1 MKKHLF
7 ILLTVLCMAF
17 GVRAQEITIGDGTS
31 TVSSMAF
38 FANYMDSWCECTF
51 LASELNASGNILS
64 ISLHA
69 NGNAFSCEEVNIY
82 MGHRTADNYNNSTS
96 FTPASNLTL
105 VYSATSTTIGSI
117 DGWEEYQFQTPF
129 EYNGTDNLVVV
140 FAKHATSYLSALK
153 YYYTESGSQYRCL
166 YRRADN
172 NIAYSQHPGSASGT
186 TSNRRPNVKL
196 LFGNSDCIQPLG
208 VQASEYTDEGCT
220 ISWLS
225 TENGYHYLYQLKEA
239 GDPWSSATTQG
250 TYDTSVTLTNLSPTT
265 TYDFRVQT
273 DCGDTVSTW
282 VDLSFTTLQVP
293 ATLPYS
299 CDFNDPNENAM
310 WQFSSSDFNHW
321 AIGSGTSF
329 VNDGND
335 NALYVSNDFAGTYA
349 ADSLLGSYLF
359 AERIIDFGETPG
371 TYDISFDWK
380 CSGYAQGSSLY
391 GGVALFVL
399 DADVAT
405 ATEFPSYMS
414 ESLVFGAQLNDW
426 THITSQLTD
435 ISGYKKLQFFT
446 WGYSFPEARTVPAA
460 VDNISIHESGC
471 VTPTMTF
478 EPGAQSV
485 VITHDGP
492 ADGVYLLQYR
502 ISGTTTMMDTTFTGS
517 TFTLDNLQMNTAY
530 VAWIS
535 QICGSDTSA
544 VSSGVTF
551 STTCG
556 TAVVTNSTPWMETFT
571 NYPDC
576 WNLATSSDTWTYYPE
591 GFIRH
596 PYGNYTSDVITPV
609 IDISAVTYPCVK
621 FDERRPDYG
630 NSGMG
635 DHLEV
640 YFRTLDEYD
649 TAAWVLLGSYT
660 DVTSTFRTDSLL
672 LPTGLSLIQL
682 RFAALGMGNDADGCS
697 LDNVKVYNMTNPPA
711 CMPPIA
717 LNTSNITTTSAEL
730 SWMMVTSGDVVLY
743 YKSASDLDYTAVT
756 DVVASDGMYLLENL
770 TAGTDYQW
778 YLTLICNGDPI
789 PTAVA
794 SFTTACGTL
803 PLPYLQNFDS
813 TEPYT
818 IPNCWNQINPYAGH
832 PQVNDGYAHS
842 ADNALKFMCNP
853 NGNAPI
859 YAVLPEFDADFSELQ
874 INFWTR
880 RESSN
885 SGTLSVGY
893 VTDLTDASTFV
904 PLMYISSS
912 EIGDD
917 DYHNYLVKFDSVV
930 TDDTLHYYIT
940 FKYGQNTSW
949 YWFVDDIQVTVIPPC
964 MEPSSLSATNITISG
979 ADLSWTD
986 VANEYAVFYRA
997 EGDSLYTEVNGVT
1010 LTNGVY
1016 TLDGLA
1022 AGTRYEWYV
1031 ASICDD
1037 GTVAA
1042 AFNTLYF
1049 VTQCHSLSQFPV
1061 TWDFESNLY
1070 GGTTSYPLPLC
1081 WSRIGAGPN
1090 ARYPYVATSLNNAFS
1105 GSHYLTIYNMYSGSY
1120 GVLPEL
1126 DANVLSVQDAILTF
1140 YAKATFSSPAMLEV
1154 GVMDD
1159 PTDASTFTPVQTI
1172 TLDLAYPVEP
1182 YEVLFYTYTGNGQH
1196 IAFRNVSPSDVT
1208 ASFYLD
1214 DVTIDVAP
1222 PCARPQNLTATASTS
1237 NSVTLSW
1244 VAAPGQTEWEIAYGN
1259 FGFNPNNTAQVVTAT
1274 SNPFTV
1280 TGLQEATTYQFYVRG
1295 VCSSEV
1301 SSWSLST
1308 SGATECGTTDL
1319 PYVEDFEAYQGTT
1332 YTDNHGT
1339 APTCWTTYGTNT
1351 VYGAP
1356 HITSGGDY
1364 HYANSGSNSMVFT
1377 SGSAGSESY
1386 AVLPTFSN
1394 DLNTL
1399 RLTFWCAMESAFH
1412 GTMTVGYVTDLTL
1425 IGASFVPVD
1434 TIPAV
1439 SPSQATTFTIDFTG
1453 VDIPA
1458 AGNICFRWSYP
1469 ESYYSC
1475 CIDDIEVISIGTPQP
1490 DPCNVPTGLHATS
1503 VENESISVAWDAD
1516 SNVSNWYLRHR
1527 PENGTWS
1534 TVTVLTNS
1542 HTITGLT
1549 PGSTYEIQVQADC
1562 GDDNLSEWSGS
1573 VTEQTTNVGI
1583 GSWLEGCVTLFPN
1596 PAKEV
1601 VHVQCTMNNVQLT
1614 GELSV
1619 FDVYGKLLQVIPIT
1633 SEITPIN
1640 VSTLADGMYFVR
1652 VTTEAGSV
1660 TRTFVKKG

>member
-1 MKKHLF
+1 M
-7 ILLTVLCMAF
+7 V
-17 GVRAQEITIGDGTS
+17 
-31 TVSSMAF
+31 
-38 FANYMDSWCECTF
+38 
-51 LASELNASGNILS
+51 
-64 ISLHA
+64 
-69 NGNAFSCEEVNIY
+69 
-82 MGHRTADNYNNSTS
+82 
-96 FTPASNLTL
+96 
-105 VYSATSTTIGSI
+105 
-117 DGWEEYQFQTPF
+117 
-129 EYNGTDNLVVV
+129 
-140 FAKHATSYLSALK
+140 
-153 YYYTESGSQYRCL
+153 
-166 YRRADN
+166 
-172 NIAYSQHPGSASGT
+172 
-186 TSNRRPNVKL
+186 
-196 LFGNSDCIQPLG
+196 
-208 VQASEYTDEGCT
+208 
-220 ISWLS
+220 
-225 TENGYHYLYQLKEA
+225 
-239 GDPWSSATTQG
+239 
-250 TYDTSVTLTNLSPTT
+250 
-265 TYDFRVQT
+265 
-273 DCGDTVSTW
+273 CG
-282 VDLSFTTLQVP
+282 
-293 ATLPYS
+293 
-299 CDFNDPNENAM
+299 
-310 WQFSSSDFNHW
+310 
-321 AIGSGTSF
+321 
-329 VNDGND
+329 
-335 NALYVSNDFAGTYA
+335 
-349 ADSLLGSYLF
+349 
-359 AERIIDFGETPG
+359 
-371 TYDISFDWK
+371 
-380 CSGYAQGSSLY
+380 
-391 GGVALFVL
+391 L
-399 DADVAT
+399 D
-405 ATEFPSYMS
+405 
-414 ESLVFGAQLNDW
+414 
-426 THITSQLTD
+426 
-435 ISGYKKLQFFT
+435 
-446 WGYSFPEARTVPAA
+446 
-460 VDNISIHESGC
+460 
-471 VTPTMTF
+471 
-478 EPGAQSV
+478 
-485 VITHDGP
+485 
-492 ADGVYLLQYR
+492 
-502 ISGTTTMMDTTFTGS
+502 
-517 TFTLDNLQMNTAY
+517 
-530 VAWIS
+530 
-535 QICGSDTSA
+535 
-544 VSSGVTF
+544 
-551 STTCG
+551 
-556 TAVVTNSTPWMETFT
+556 
-571 NYPDC
+571 
-576 WNLATSSDTWTYYPE
+576 
-591 GFIRH
+591 
-596 PYGNYTSDVITPV
+596 
-609 IDISAVTYPCVK
+609 
-621 FDERRPDYG
+621 
-630 NSGMG
+630 
-635 DHLEV
+635 
-640 YFRTLDEYD
+640 
-649 TAAWVLLGSYT
+649 
-660 DVTSTFRTDSLL
+660 
-672 LPTGLSLIQL
+672 
-682 RFAALGMGNDADGCS
+682 
-697 LDNVKVYNMTNPPA
+697 
-711 CMPPIA
+711 MP
-717 LNTSNITTTSAEL
+717 
-730 SWMMVTSGDVVLY
+730 
-743 YKSASDLDYTAVT
+743 
-756 DVVASDGMYLLENL
+756 
-770 TAGTDYQW
+770 
-778 YLTLICNGDPI
+778 
-789 PTAVA
+789 
-794 SFTTACGTL
+794 
-803 PLPYLQNFDS
+803 
-813 TEPYT
+813 
-818 IPNCWNQINPYAGH
+818 
-832 PQVNDGYAHS
+832 
-842 ADNALKFMCNP
+842 
-853 NGNAPI
+853 
-859 YAVLPEFDADFSELQ
+859 
-874 INFWTR
+874 
-880 RESSN
+880 
-885 SGTLSVGY
+885 
-893 VTDLTDASTFV
+893 
-904 PLMYISSS
+904 
-912 EIGDD
+912 
-917 DYHNYLVKFDSVV
+917 
-930 TDDTLHYYIT
+930 
-940 FKYGQNTSW
+940 
-949 YWFVDDIQVTVIPPC
+949 
-964 MEPSSLSATNITISG
+964 
-979 ADLSWTD
+979 
-986 VANEYAVFYRA
+986 
-997 EGDSLYTEVNGVT
+997 
-1010 LTNGVY
+1010 
-1016 TLDGLA
+1016 
-1022 AGTRYEWYV
+1022 
-1031 ASICDD
+1031 
-1037 GTVAA
+1037 
-1042 AFNTLYF
+1042 
-1049 VTQCHSLSQFPV
+1049 QFPV

-1237 NSVTLSW
+1237 TSVTLSW

-1308 SGATECGTTDL
+1308 PGATECGTTDL

-1434 TIPAV
+1434 SIPSV

-1583 GSWLEGCVTLFPN
+1583 DSWLEGSVTLFPN

-1601 VHVQCTMNNVQLT
+1601 VHVQCTMYNVQLT

-1660 TRTFVKKG
+1660 TKTFVKKG